1 MPQNMELVVK
11 DSSLRGMLTRS
22 VFKGFP
28 HVHDRKP
35 YPFDFR
41 GSEPFIEE
49 LQALL
54 RTVGPPEPDG
64 PPPLQIADD
73 DPVAVALT
81 DGDLVNADRL
91 GPGIPSTAEFL
102 PHVLLFQ
109 SVDRL
114 AVQMQLLGDILD
126 RGGTATLAHVKGKP
140 LGVERVVA
148 QEGELF
154 LLHLAAPSAQNTPD
168 LQLEVD
174 ARVAAGEVSDQP
186 ELPIVEYPVDRT
198 ASSAD
203 CFFVLRVN
211 PMTRA
216 LGSPKIPDTF
226 CLGVNG

>member
-81 DGDLVNADRL
+81 DGDLVNADGL
-91 GPGIPSTAEFL
+91 GSGIPSTAEFL

-126 RGGTATLAHVKGKP
+126 RGGTATLANVKGKS
-140 LGVERVVA
+140 LGVEWIVG
-148 QEGELF
+148 QEGKFL

-168 LQLEVD
+168 LQFEVD
-174 ARVAAGEVSDQP
+174 ARVATGKVSDQA
-186 ELPIVEYPVDRT
+186 ELAVVKGPMCRT
-198 ASSAD
+198 ANTED
-203 CFFVLRVN
+203 CFF
-211 PMTRA
+211 
-216 LGSPKIPDTF
+216 
-226 CLGVNG
+226 